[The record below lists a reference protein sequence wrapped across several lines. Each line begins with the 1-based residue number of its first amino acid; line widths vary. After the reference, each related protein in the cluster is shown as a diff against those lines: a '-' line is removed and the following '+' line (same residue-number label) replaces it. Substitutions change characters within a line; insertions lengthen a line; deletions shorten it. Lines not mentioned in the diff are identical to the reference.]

1 MIVIGK
7 KKKRELKLGSI
18 ASFDED
24 ETPKYIASTLG
35 LVDDKGLF
43 IDVLR
48 NDEEHQVYL
57 DEKSARKAFEEGKL
71 KIHEPYCYSLYPY
84 EQVFPDISKLK
95 YQRDMIDYLKAY
107 NENNEVAIFWTFLD
121 AEEKEKLR
129 EKQKKLNRFEY

>member
-7 KKKRELKLGSI
+7 KKKKELKLGSM
-18 ASFDED
+18 ASFDE
-24 ETPKYIASTLG
+24 EGVPKYIASTLG
-35 LVDDKGLF
+35 LVDDQGLF

-57 DEKSARKAFEEGKL
+57 DEIGARKAFEEGKL
-71 KIHEPYCYSLYPY
+71 KIREPYCYSLYPY
-84 EQVFPDISKLK
+84 EHVFPNISRLK